1 MKVLIDLLNRELK
14 LAEAQLSELDGPLAV
29 IARRHVHEAWTCV
42 DTMRRLEE
50 RKCSLGER
58 GEAA

>member
-1 MKVLIDLLNRELK
+1 MTVLIDLLHRELT
-14 LAEAQLSELDGPLAV
+14 LAEAQLSELDGPLAA
-29 IARRHVHEAWTCV
+29 IAKRHVKEAWACV

-50 RKCSLGER
+50 REHVLGER